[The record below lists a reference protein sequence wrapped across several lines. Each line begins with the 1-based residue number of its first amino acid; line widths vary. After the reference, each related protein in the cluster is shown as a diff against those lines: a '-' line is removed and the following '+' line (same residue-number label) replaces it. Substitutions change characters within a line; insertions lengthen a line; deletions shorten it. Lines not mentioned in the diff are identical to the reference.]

1 MRHNKSLPDPG
12 FCRTVIFFTLVT
24 LGAAPAIA
32 QKTVVQQAGGGRKV
46 ELQYNAAEQVTE
58 IRTIGPDG
66 QLLQKQDLE
75 YPAGSYVPQTTAT
88 SYWPN
93 GKVHKITRDTYDNN
107 ANFTGEFIQVFDE
120 SGKQAAGHELRHD
133 PQTNTY
139 HCKDWNL
146 AAQKYVDIDC
156 PAGEESSGP
165 PETVKKFTQDEV
177 MQQLA
182 QAKQARPEPPVT
194 ATPPPTMQAATNIKE
209 VGLIL
214 PAVIRPGER
223 ISGSVVESPG
233 EYEGQA
239 GIRVT
244 RVALP
249 FAGLG
254 AGSTLAGWSLEM
266 SGEPPQPADGPIA
279 LTVPPGQL
287 DLAILFRQKGN
298 EGSPVSK
305 AITLPRA
312 PSSKAKRPSSYA
324 AQAICFKGQVC
335 EIRGP
340 FDGNSGKTFVAF
352 EQRPAKVL
360 AETSDTAYVAVPE
373 RTEPGPR
380 PMIVAEGSKVIAFP
394 MVVAQFSLTPDR
406 RDLKMGEKMLVYP
419 TIEGP
424 EELPDPLWV
433 PGNFPA
439 SNLEEARKLMPE
451 FQVPHPSR
459 EAREKKEEEE
469 KLEAKGKQ
477 VGESAEHE
485 EDMGGEILVVVKNL
499 TPEQAIF
506 HESKN
511 GTFVFH
517 LKASSFKMGEF
528 KYKFVVEAL
537 KAGTFGVKG
546 YAIPFLA
553 PVTGQEFAADVAPA
567 K

>member
-1 MRHNKSLPDPG
+1 MLRMKSLPDLR
-12 FCRTVIFFTLVT
+12 FRTTLICSILLT
-24 LGAAPAIA
+24 LSVAPAMA

-46 ELQYNAAEQVTE
+46 ELQYNAANQVIQ

-66 QLLQKQDLE
+66 QLLQKQDMD
-75 YPAGSYVPQTTAT
+75 YPAGSYVPQTTST

-93 GKVHKITRDTYDNN
+93 GKVHRVTRDTYDNN

-120 SGKQAAGHELRHD
+120 SGKQTAGHELRHD
-133 PQTNTY
+133 PQSNTY
-139 HCKDWNL
+139 HCKDWNT
-146 AAQKYVDIDC
+146 AAQKYMDIDC

-182 QAKQARPEPPVT
+182 QAKQAAPEPPMVSAPAAP
-194 ATPPPTMQAATNIKE
+194 ATQAGTNMKE

-214 PAVIRPGER
+214 PAVVRPGDR
-223 ISGSVVESPG
+223 VSGSVVENPG
-233 EYEGQA
+233 DYEGQA

-249 FAGLG
+249 FAPSGTG
-254 AGSTLAGWSLEM
+254 ATLAGWTLEM
-266 SGEPPQPADGPIA
+266 SGEPAQAADGPIA
-279 LTVPPGQL
+279 LTIPPGQL
-287 DLAILFRQKGN
+287 ELAILFRQKGN

-305 AITLPRA
+305 AISLPRA
-312 PSSKAKRPSSYA
+312 TSSKAKLPGSYLA
-324 AQAICFKGQVC
+324 PAICLKGQVC

-340 FDGNSGKTFVAF
+340 FGGDSSKTFVAF

-360 AETSDTAYVAVPE
+360 AETSDTAYVAIPA
-373 RTEPGPR
+373 RTEAGPR
-380 PMIVAEGSKVIAFP
+380 PMIVAEGSKVVAFP

-406 RDLKMGEKMLVYP
+406 RDLQKGEKMLVYP

-424 EELPDPLWV
+424 EELPDPLWL

-439 SNLEEARKLMPE
+439 SNLEEARKLIPE
-451 FQVPHPSR
+451 FQVPRVSR
-459 EAREKKEEEE
+459 EAREKREEEE
-469 KLEAKGKQ
+469 KREAKAKQ
-477 VGESAEHE
+477 GGGGAEPD

-499 TPEQAIF
+499 TPEQAVF
-506 HESKN
+506 HESRN
-511 GTFVFH
+511 GMFVFH

-537 KAGTFGVKG
+537 KSGNFGVQG

-553 PVTGQEFAADVAPA
+553 PVMGQEFAATAG